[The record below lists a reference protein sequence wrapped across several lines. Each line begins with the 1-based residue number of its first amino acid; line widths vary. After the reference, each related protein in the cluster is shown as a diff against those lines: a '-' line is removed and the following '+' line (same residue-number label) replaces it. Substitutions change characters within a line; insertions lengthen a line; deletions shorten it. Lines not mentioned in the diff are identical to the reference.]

1 MTVMIPDHYS
11 LKTPSGEK
19 KFFNELKADPHTDG
33 WVALH
38 SLNIAK
44 HKTKTE
50 GECDMVLMIPGHG
63 ILIIEVKGV
72 NCHRVDGTWHYDDA
86 RKPDLGPFKQAQT
99 ARWSIFKNLTDRNSA
114 FSGLVFYSAVI
125 FPTFDFNE
133 TSDEWH
139 RWQFLNKSDIEREP
153 YSKSLVRMLEK
164 AHTHIQSKQGQGW
177 YHRKNSRPSLE
188 MVNLLKNALRPDFSY
203 VSGPYDHIKT
213 AETEIRKFTEQ
224 QFAVI
229 DSIEANK
236 RNVVSG
242 PAGTGK
248 TLLGEEL
255 FRSSA
260 NRGHRTLMMCFNQN
274 LGEHLKNQL
283 SDAVEDSD
291 GGSQVST
298 FHSILAE
305 GFEIPEPADSNFW
318 SQVLPEQFLTRALE
332 TSMEPRFDFLIL
344 DETQDLISDLYLDCL
359 DFLVV
364 GGLKKGCWTFLGD
377 FDNQNLYLPQEG
389 GSVEALTKLSD
400 RDVNFS
406 RHVLRMNCRNSRQIV
421 WWLRKTLDI
430 NPDYT
435 ECMNDLEVQGVRWHY
450 WKSDSEHSQ
459 KLNWVIEETLKD
471 FRPSDIVLLSYA
483 SGFEQYQDLKPE
495 IKAKLCP
502 LNSKKESD
510 RNKIR
515 WSSVHGFK
523 GLESNVVI
531 LSHLTSLENH
541 VFYVAMSRAKLKV
554 HALANNRLKER
565 IVGIARS

>member
-1 MTVMIPDHYS
+1 MTVMIPDHYFPR
-11 LKTPSGEK
+11 TPWGEK
-19 KFFNELKADPHTDG
+19 KFFNELKADPNTDG

-38 SLNIAK
+38 SFNIAK

-72 NCHRVDGTWHYDDA
+72 NCHRIDGTWYYDDA
-86 RKPDLGPFKQAQT
+86 RKPDLGPFKQAGT
-99 ARWSIFKNLTDRNSA
+99 ARWSIFKNLTERNPA

-153 YSKSLVRMLEK
+153 YSKSLVRLLEK
-164 AHTHIQSKQGQGW
+164 AHTHIQATQGQGW
-177 YHRKNSRPSLE
+177 YHKENSRPSLE
-188 MVNLLKNALRPDFSY
+188 MVTLLKNALRPDFSY
-203 VSGPYDHIKT
+203 VSGPYDHIKM
-213 AETEIRKFTEQ
+213 AETELRKFTEQ
-224 QFAVI
+224 QFGVI
-229 DSIEANK
+229 DSIEAND

-255 FRSSA
+255 FRSSVS
-260 NRGHRTLMMCFNQN
+260 RGHRTVMMCFNHN
-274 LGEHLKNQL
+274 LGEHLNRQL
-283 SDAVEDSD
+283 SDSVEDSD

-332 TSMEPRFDFLIL
+332 TNMEPRFDFLIL

-359 DFLVV
+359 DFLLA
-364 GGLKKGCWTFLGD
+364 GGLKNGCWTFLGD
-377 FDNQNLYLPQEG
+377 FDNQNLYMPQEG
-389 GSVEALTKLSD
+389 GSVEALTKIAD
-400 RDVNFS
+400 RGVNFS
-406 RHVLRMNCRNSRQIV
+406 RHVLRMNCRNSKQIV
-421 WWLRKTLDI
+421 WWLRKSLEI

-435 ECMNDLEVQGVRWHY
+435 ECMNDLEVQGVEWHY
-450 WKSDSEHSQ
+450 WNSDSEHAQ
-459 KLNWVIEETLKD
+459 KLNWIVEETLKD
-471 FRPSDIVLLSYA
+471 FRASDIVLLSYA
-483 SGFEQYQDLKPE
+483 SGFEQYQGLKPD

-541 VFYVAMSRAKLKV
+541 VFYVAMSRGRLKV
-554 HALANNRLKER
+554 IALASNRLKER
-565 IVGIARS
+565 IVELARS